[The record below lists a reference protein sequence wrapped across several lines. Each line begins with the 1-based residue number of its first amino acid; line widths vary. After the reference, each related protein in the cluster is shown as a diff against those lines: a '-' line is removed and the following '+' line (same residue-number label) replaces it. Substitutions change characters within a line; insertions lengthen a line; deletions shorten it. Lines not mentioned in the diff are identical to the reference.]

1 MNQTSVEN
9 FAESKFYNEHSI
21 DIEYF
26 RNAIYE
32 NHKSK
37 INMMIEEL
45 DTLYN
50 ANGLIQAN
58 ADKFI
63 IESINIPTDFTEI
76 NILIKTLILQNEIE
90 SEEQFESVVKKND
103 LDINF
108 LLDRN
113 LAYVDNNV
121 YSKRH
126 YILKY
131 RLDIDE
137 YTDYWNQQL

>member
-1 MNQTSVEN
+1 MNQTAIEN
-9 FAESKFYNEHSI
+9 FAESKFYDENSI
-21 DIEYF
+21 DIDYF

-37 INMMIEEL
+37 INAMIEDL

-50 ANGLIQAN
+50 ADGLIRAN

-63 IESINIPTDFTEI
+63 VESINIPTDFSEV
-76 NILIKTLILQNEIE
+76 NILIKTLILQNGIE
-90 SEEQFESVVKKND
+90 NEEQFESVVKKND

-113 LAYVDNNV
+113 LAYVDNNI
-121 YSKRH
+121 YSNRH

-137 YTDYWNQQL
+137 YTDYWNQQI